1 VPVHN
6 ARYSLSVEGHSMKR
20 FANGSVILKLIAI
33 GMAALLYGCD
43 KQPDLPKTGAMEGA
57 MHVPPASNPDQV
69 HHAVGIVREMDAG
82 KSTVVVTSEAI
93 ESLKWPA
100 MTMPFVV
107 KDKALLDKFSVN
119 KNVSFDFKQVGSE
132 FVVIAVN

>member
-1 VPVHN
+1 
-6 ARYSLSVEGHSMKR
+6 MK
-20 FANGSVILKLIAI
+20 L
-33 GMAALLYGCD
+33 AALGLATLLYGCD
-43 KQPDLPKTGAMEGA
+43 KQTDLPKTGSMESA

-69 HHAVGIVREMDAG
+69 HHATGIVREMDME
-82 KSTVVVTSEAI
+82 KSTVIVTNEAI

-100 MTMPFVV
+100 MTMPFVA
-107 KDKALLDKFSVN
+107 KDKTLLNKFSVN